1 MTMKHTLFII
11 AALLLLSSLTAL
23 PNISD
28 SYTQEDK
35 GNFATAL
42 DIMVE
47 LRDAEPTEPFYQ
59 VRVAWL
65 QYLLGRY
72 DDAIASYRKSI
83 ALQDNLDAW
92 LGIINCQLALGK
104 YLEAMAGVDEQLKIH
119 RQNPTLMSKGAYA
132 AYMKKDYAKAAAYYQ
147 TLISFYPWDM
157 ESRGYLVNNLFLSA
171 QDAEGIRHLNL
182 LKKYYP
188 RSAMVE
194 LWSHKLQ

>member
-1 MTMKHTLFII
+1 MKNTLLIM
-11 AALLLLSSLTAL
+11 AVLLLVGSLTAL

-42 DIMVE
+42 DIMIE
-47 LRDAEPTEPFYQ
+47 LRDADPAEPFYQ

-72 DDAIASYRKSI
+72 DDAIASYRKAI

-104 YLEAMAGVDEQLKIH
+104 YNEAMAGVDEQLKIH

-132 AYMKKDYAKAAAYYQ
+132 AYMKKDYARAAAYYQ
-147 TLISFYPWDM
+147 TLISIYPWDM

-171 QDAEGIRHLNL
+171 QDTEGIRQLNL

-188 RSAMVE
+188 RSAMLE
-194 LWSHKLQ
+194 LWSHKLK